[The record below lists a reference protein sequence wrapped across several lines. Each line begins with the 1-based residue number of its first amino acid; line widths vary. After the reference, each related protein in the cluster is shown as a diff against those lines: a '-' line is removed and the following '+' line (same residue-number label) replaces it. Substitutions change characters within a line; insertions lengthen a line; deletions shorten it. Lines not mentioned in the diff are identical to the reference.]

1 MHTDSHRLIFS
12 YLIGIII
19 FLLFVIGIEYYIGW
33 QILLAPWRQVSWQA
47 LGITCSLVFFSYVV
61 RAIRIYSYFLPE
73 TRGEFVACLKLT
85 LLHNFFNNLLPMRS
99 GEVSFPMLMTRY
111 FSVSLTRSVA
121 ALVWLRLLDLH
132 ALSCVAFIML
142 GQWWFDW
149 RLNIILNILWLGLP
163 YLIFII
169 IHRTSNLPVS
179 WKLSPRMMQIIA
191 ALPQTHAS
199 FWQMWLWTG
208 LNWGVKIAVFAWI
221 LQLFAPLTFAIA
233 CLGAIGGELTSI
245 LPVHGVAGAG
255 TYAAG
260 VVAGLLPFGLS
271 AREALQAA
279 VNLHLFFLSLSI
291 VGGLIGFFLQTPRI
305 ATVTTSIEPV

>member
-1 MHTDSHRLIFS
+1 MHLHFSRRTVS

-19 FLLFVIGIEYYIGW
+19 FLTFVIGIEYYIGW
-33 QILLAPWRQVSWQA
+33 RILLTPWRQVSWQA
-47 LGITCSLVFFSYVV
+47 LAITCSLVFFSYLV
-61 RAIRIYSYFLPE
+61 RAVRIYSYFLPE
-73 TRGEFVACLKLT
+73 THGGFIACLKLT
-85 LLHNFFNNLLPMRS
+85 LLHNFFNNLLPMRT

-111 FSVSLTRSVA
+111 FAISITRSVA

-132 ALSCVAFIML
+132 TLSSVGLLML
-142 GQWWFDW
+142 GQLWLDW
-149 RLNIILNILWLGLP
+149 RLNIIFNLLWLALP
-163 YLIFII
+163 YAIFIGI
-169 IHRTSNLPVS
+169 QRGIPSS
-179 WKLSPRMMQIIA
+179 WKLSPRLTQIIA

-221 LQLFAPLTFAIA
+221 LQLFAPLTFVVA
-233 CLGAIGGELTSI
+233 CLGALGGELTSV

-291 VGGLIGFFLQTPRI
+291 IGGLMGLLLKTPKIAQT
-305 ATVTTSIEPV
+305 TG